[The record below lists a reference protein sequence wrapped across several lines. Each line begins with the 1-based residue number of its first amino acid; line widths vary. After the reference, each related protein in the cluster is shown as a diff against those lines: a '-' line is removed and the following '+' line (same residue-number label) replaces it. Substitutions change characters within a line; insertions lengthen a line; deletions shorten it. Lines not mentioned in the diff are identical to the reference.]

1 MGMSASQ
8 ARLLTLTARLSD
20 LEYSAQ
26 SISNSKIRLVD
37 QAEDAAT
44 AYSEALNLEKLTVYD
59 ADTSSYMDATA
70 YNLTNYGAVS
80 NLDKQRFLTNNAGQI
95 LVMERVGEAYENAL
109 TTASTFQG
117 NMSSPNGPN
126 IQSLEE
132 YVRYAMAQR
141 PDTATLQEGDDGY
154 EEWTNY
160 YSNIWDGT
168 EEFLNSMGYTSREM
182 DPSDDLTFDASA
194 IKYYT
199 NMYNQIKENGYT
211 APGDQQMN
219 DGQWLEDGLRNGT
232 IYLETWDRDGGEDG
246 TGDFEEVSWESGD
259 ITLRTESDDSAI
271 AKAQAEY
278 DVALAKIKSK
288 DSKFDLE
295 LKQIDTEHTAIQTEI
310 DSVKKVINK
319 NIERSFKIF
328 DA

>member
-8 ARLLTLTARLSD
+8 CRLLTLTARLSD

-26 SISNSKIRLVD
+26 SISNSKIRLAD

-44 AYSEALNLEKLTVYD
+44 TYSEALNLEKLTVYD

-70 YNLTNYGAVS
+70 YNLTTYGAVS

-95 LVMERVGEAYENAL
+95 LVMEKVGRAYENAL
-109 TTASTFQG
+109 TAASTLQG
-117 NMSSPNGPN
+117 NMAPPNAPN
-126 IQSLEE
+126 VNSLEE
-132 YVRYAMAQR
+132 YLSYQMLQR
-141 PDTATLQEGDDGY
+141 PDTATLKQGDKGY

-160 YSNIWDGT
+160 YSNLWNGT
-168 EEFLNSMGYTSREM
+168 EQFLNSMGYTSNEM
-182 DPSDDLTFDASA
+182 DPADDLTYDASA
-194 IKYYT
+194 VKSYT
-199 NMYNQIKENGYT
+199 NMYNEIKDKGYY

-219 DGQWLEDGLRNGT
+219 DGQWLEDGLRNGS
-232 IYLETWDRDGGEDG
+232 IYLETWDREGGEDG

-259 ITLRTESDDSAI
+259 ATLRTVDDESGI

-319 NIERSFKIF
+319 NIERSFKVF